1 MRVGILTLFH
11 NNDNYGAVLQAYA
24 LNRVLRYQGHEVK
37 TITYDAHHYG
47 FISKVKFAFRFHNKI
62 EIFRHVIKLMK
73 KFFFRASLRQNMNS
87 KKADAF
93 AIFKEKYIPHT
104 KEVYD
109 DSNLT
114 TINAIFDAFV
124 CGSDMVWHLGC
135 ADISTAYWLKFA
147 ASSKKRVSYAAS
159 MSQKTIDSIQQ
170 KQIQETLPTFD
181 AVSVRESSSVD
192 LLNRCLEK
200 PMNID
205 WVLDPVFL
213 LTAEDWQNTFL
224 LKGFS
229 CDYICVY
236 LLSPSSKTV
245 REINEYSR
253 VIGKRVRLIPTD
265 GLNSANCPAE
275 WDCMMDEAPVHFIN
289 TLMGASVVIT
299 DSYHGFVFSLIFN
312 REVFSV
318 LRFSSSSEHDN
329 SRIES
334 LMKMLPVQSCV
345 LSNNFSHKELLIAK
359 PLDYKKI
366 NSVLALWRKNSLQFL
381 RESLEN

>member
-1 MRVGILTLFH
+1 M
-11 NNDNYGAVLQAYA
+11 
-24 LNRVLRYQGHEVK
+24 
-37 TITYDAHHYG
+37 
-47 FISKVKFAFRFHNKI
+47 
-62 EIFRHVIKLMK
+62 
-73 KFFFRASLRQNMNS
+73 
-87 KKADAF
+87 
-93 AIFKEKYIPHT
+93 
-104 KEVYD
+104 
-109 DSNLT
+109 
-114 TINAIFDAFV
+114 
-124 CGSDMVWHLGC
+124 
-135 ADISTAYWLKFA
+135 
-147 ASSKKRVSYAAS
+147 
-159 MSQKTIDSIQQ
+159 
-170 KQIQETLPTFD
+170 
-181 AVSVRESSSVD
+181 
-192 LLNRCLEK
+192 
-200 PMNID
+200 
-205 WVLDPVFL
+205 
-213 LTAEDWQNTFL
+213 
-224 LKGFS
+224 
-229 CDYICVY
+229 
-236 LLSPSSKTV
+236 
-245 REINEYSR
+245 
-253 VIGKRVRLIPTD
+253 IGKRVRLIPTD